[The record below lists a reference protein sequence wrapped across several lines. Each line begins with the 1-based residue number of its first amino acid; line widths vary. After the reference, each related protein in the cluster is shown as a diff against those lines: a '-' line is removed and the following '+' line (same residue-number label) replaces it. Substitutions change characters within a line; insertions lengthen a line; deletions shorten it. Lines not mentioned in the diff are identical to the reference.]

1 MLNDMPIGD
10 PILSRETDLN
20 KIFGFVFAEI
30 YCPDEQTLKVPFI
43 QYRDPLKKMITC
55 PRGKFKRLIFSE
67 EAKYALNYGYIIN
80 VEYCYLFKRGKD
92 LFTDYVNDHFEIK
105 SSTNY
110 PIQKSIAKLFLNSL
124 YGRLGMK
131 DITNT
136 MKIVDKK
143 EAENLDRTANVSVFS
158 ELTENKYLVKFSGKL
173 SESILYL
180 LSNTLESDKKN
191 KTIDYTKEQLRKSG
205 LNKTVSVP
213 SAVHIASAIASY
225 ARMIINE
232 YKNIPGNPCIMS
244 DTDSAVLPK
253 PLPRYLVGKEI
264 GQMKLEHII
273 ELGIF
278 IRKKLYYIK
287 NSNNLEIIKASG
299 VNSSHL
305 NYNLFLNLLKGETI
319 TIERTNFNVEWKE
332 FNVNVVTSN
341 IIIQGLTQEIKTIY
355 NIQDVNFKYISFP
368 KKYNIII
375 HPLHPIINN
384 QVDSNKVY
392 ENKNKKNNNTKLSDL
407 ELIFILIF
415 LFSFLSVFALFLYKI
430 Y

>member
-1 MLNDMPIGD
+1 MN
-10 PILSRETDLN
+10 S
-20 KIFGFVFAEI
+20 
-30 YCPDEQTLKVPFI
+30 
-43 QYRDPLKKMITC
+43 C
-55 PRGKFKRLIFSE
+55 PRGKFRRLIFSE
-67 EAKYALNYGYIIN
+67 EAKYALKFGYTVKI
-80 VEYCYLFKRGKD
+80 EYCYQFKRGKD
-92 LFTDYVNDHFEIK
+92 LFKNFVSDHYKIK
-105 SSTNY
+105 QSSKD
-110 PIQKSIAKLFLNSL
+110 PLQKAIAKLLLNSL
-124 YGRLGMK
+124 YGRMGMK
-131 DITNT
+131 NIVSV
-136 MKIVDKK
+136 MKIVTQK
-143 EAENLDRTANVSVFS
+143 EAEALD
-158 ELTENKYLVKFSGKL
+158 
-173 SESILYL
+173 
-180 LSNTLESDKKN
+180 KN

-213 SAVHIASAIASY
+213 SAVHIASAISSY
-225 ARMIINE
+225 ARMIIND
-232 YKNIPGNPCIMS
+232 YKNITGNPCIMS

-355 NIQDVNFKYISFP
+355 NTQDVNFKYISFP

-375 HPLHPIINN
+375 HPLHPMTNN

-392 ENKNKKNNNTKLSDL
+392 ENKNKINNTKLSTL
-407 ELIFILIF
+407 EQFVIFIF
-415 LFSFLSVFALFLYKI
+415 LFSFLSLFALFLYKI